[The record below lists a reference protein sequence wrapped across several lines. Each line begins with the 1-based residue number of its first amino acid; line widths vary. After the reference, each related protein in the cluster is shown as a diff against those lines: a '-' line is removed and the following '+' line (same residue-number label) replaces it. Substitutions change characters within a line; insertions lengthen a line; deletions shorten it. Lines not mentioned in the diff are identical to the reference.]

1 MPEKIKA
8 PLVLTLICTI
18 VSALLIFVHKLTYVD
33 TTGVITD
40 ALKAGLTEI
49 YGEGKYT
56 MLRSDDG
63 SVLKYD
69 GIDSVIVNENGN
81 TAFEI
86 TSDGYSKNGIH
97 VLVGI
102 CEEGVAGI
110 SFIDLTETPGVGTKI
125 QEDKKFIKQFIGMKD
140 ETAEFDTLTG
150 ATLSSKGMKKA
161 VDTALKAY
169 AEHKDELT
177 GGGETNE

>member
-18 VSALLIFVHKLTYVD
+18 VAALLIFVHKLTYVD

-40 ALKAGLTEI
+40 ELKSGLTEI

-63 SVLKYD
+63 DVLKYD
-69 GIDSVIVNENGN
+69 GVDSVIVNEDGK

-86 TSDGYSKNGIH
+86 TSDGYSKDGIH
-97 VLVGI
+97 VLIGVG
-102 CEEGVAGI
+102 EEGISGI
-110 SFIDLTETPGVGTKI
+110 SFIALGETPGVGTRIKD
-125 QEDKKFIKQFIGMKD
+125 DKNFIKQFLGMKE
-140 ETAEFDTLTG
+140 ETTELDALTG

-161 VDTALKAY
+161 VDTALNAY
-169 AEHKDELT
+169 KEYTNETSK
-177 GGGETNE
+177 GGEAGE

>member
-18 VSALLIFVHKLTYVD
+18 VAALLIFVHKRTYVD

-40 ALKAGLTEI
+40 ELKSGLTEI

-63 SVLKYD
+63 GVLKYE
-69 GIDSVIVNENGN
+69 GVDSVIVNEDGK

-86 TSDGYSKNGIH
+86 TSDGYSKDGIH
-97 VLVGI
+97 VLIGVG
-102 CEEGVAGI
+102 EEGISGI
-110 SFIDLTETPGVGTKI
+110 SFIGFGETPGVGTRIKD
-125 QEDKKFIKQFIGMKD
+125 DKNFIKQFLGMQD
-140 ETAEFDTLTG
+140 ENAEFDALTG

-161 VDTALKAY
+161 VETAVKAY
-169 AEHKDELT
+169 SEYRNETQEGGNEDE
-177 GGGETNE
+177 

>member
-18 VSALLIFVHKLTYVD
+18 VAALLIFVHKLTYVD

-40 ALKAGLTEI
+40 ELKSGLTEI

-63 SVLKYD
+63 DVLKYD
-69 GIDSVIVNENGN
+69 GIDSVIVNEDGK

-86 TSDGYSKNGIH
+86 TADGYSKGGIH
-97 VLVGI
+97 VLIGVG
-102 CEEGVAGI
+102 EDGVSGI
-110 SFIDLTETPGVGTKI
+110 SFIGLGETPGVGTRI
-125 QEDKKFIKQFIGMKD
+125 QDDKNFIKQFLGKQD
-140 ETAEFDTLTG
+140 ENSEFDALTG
-150 ATLSSKGMKKA
+150 ATLSSKGMKRA
-161 VDTALKAY
+161 VDTAVKAY
-169 AEHKDELT
+169 EEHKDEINK
-177 GGGETNE
+177 GGEAGE